1 MKTKKFNLKKL
12 VMALSMGIISLTINA
27 QSSDTEITSIKPK
40 DATPVVFS
48 TQEELDSKK
57 VEKIEKIKDQIKQNI
72 GNDEK
77 TLYLRQELWRFE
89 NAVVSTPKKNN

>member
-1 MKTKKFNLKKL
+1 MNTKKINLKKML
-12 VMALSMGIISLTINA
+12 MALSMGIISLTINA

-40 DATPVVFS
+40 DATPVFFS